1 MNRLMHIPIL
11 AGIAIATIISGCSPS
26 SDDIVIEK
34 EIIRPVKLLTIKAS
48 DVINIRR
55 FPAELKASE
64 EADLAFRVGGQ
75 LVSIHVSSGQRV
87 KKGELLAELDP
98 TDFQLSV
105 ELAKANQKLN
115 ASQFER
121 IQTMHKQKAATLSQ
135 YDSAKAN
142 LDQSNNALEQAQN
155 QLKYSKVYAPFSGV
169 ISSVATENFQYVAAT
184 QPLIHIQNVDQ
195 LEVEFQIPENLI
207 VNIRSTAENY
217 RAPVSIDVAPEDLLF
232 GTYKEHKTMA
242 DPNTQAYDVTL
253 HLIRENDSN
262 HTFLPGMTANVD
274 IDLNQL
280 TRTEQHFII
289 PVSAVMRYEDTS
301 NGGSKNVVWVYQEES
316 GLVES
321 REVTLGGLEGS
332 HIEIV
337 TGIDVGDQV
346 VAAGIHSL
354 TESMK
359 VRPWT
364 RERGL

>member
-1 MNRLMHIPIL
+1 MNRLMHLPML
-11 AGIAIATIISGCSPS
+11 AGITIATIISGCSPS
-26 SDDIVIEK
+26 DDEIVVEK
-34 EIIRPVKLLTIKAS
+34 EIIRPVKLITIEAS

-75 LVSIHVSSGQRV
+75 LAKIYVTPGQRV

-105 ELAKANQKLN
+105 ELAKASQKLN
-115 ASQFER
+115 SAQFER

-135 YDSAKAN
+135 YDTAKAN

-169 ISSVATENFQYVAAT
+169 ISSVATENFQYVGAT
-184 QPLIHIQNVDQ
+184 QPLMHIQNIDQ

-207 VNIRSTAENY
+207 VNIRSSASDY
-217 RAPVSIDVAPEDLLF
+217 RAPVSIDVAPEDLLY
-232 GTYKEHKTMA
+232 GTYKEHHTTA
-242 DPNTQAYDVTL
+242 DPNTQAYKVML
-253 HLIRENDSN
+253 SLVRENNSS
-262 HTFLPGMTANVD
+262 HTLLPGMTANVD

-280 TRTEQHFII
+280 TRTEQHFVV
-289 PVSAVMRYEDTS
+289 PTSAVMRYEDTS
-301 NGGSKNVVWVYQEES
+301 TGESKSVVWVYDETS
-316 GLVES
+316 GSVAT
-321 REVTLGGLEGS
+321 REVSLGGLEGN
-332 HIEIV
+332 HIEIL
-337 TGIDVGDQV
+337 TGLSVGDKV
-346 VAAGIHSL
+346 VAAGVHSL

>member
-1 MNRLMHIPIL
+1 MNRLIHIPMLI
-11 AGIAIATIISGCSPS
+11 GIVITTIISGCSPS
-26 SDDIVIEK
+26 DDEMIVEK
-34 EIIRPVKLLTIKAS
+34 EIIRPVKLITIEAR

-64 EADLAFRVGGQ
+64 EVDLAFRVGGQ
-75 LVSIHVSSGQRV
+75 LTKIHVTSGQHV
-87 KKGELLAELDP
+87 KKGDLLAELDP

-105 ELAKANQKLN
+105 ELTKASQKLN
-115 ASQFER
+115 ASQFKR

-135 YDSAKAN
+135 YDIAKAN
-142 LDQSNNALEQAQN
+142 LDQSNNALKQAQN

-184 QPLIHIQNVDQ
+184 QPIMRLQNIDQ

-207 VNIRSTAENY
+207 VNIRSTASHY
-217 RAPVSIDVAPEDLLF
+217 KAPVSIDVVSEDALY
-232 GTYKEHKTMA
+232 GIYKEHQTTA

-253 HLIRENDSN
+253 SLIRENNSL
-262 HTFLPGMTANVD
+262 HTLLPGMTANVD

-280 TRTEQHFII
+280 TRTEQHFVV
-289 PVSAVMRYEDTS
+289 PTSAVMRYEDTS
-301 NGGSKNVVWVYQEES
+301 TGKSKSVVWVYEES
-316 GLVES
+316 SGSVAP
-321 REVTLGGLEGS
+321 REVSLGGLEGK
-332 HIEIV
+332 HIEIL
-337 TGIDVGDQV
+337 TGLGVGDKV
-346 VAAGIHSL
+346 VAAGVHSL